1 MPSISKFLFDT
12 SFDGPAKAAPAKP
25 VRRNFTPAEMEAEK
39 GKAFAEGHA
48 SGVAEAT
55 NDISARH
62 AAAAEAIAKRF
73 AETFSRL
80 EQHRS
85 ESTQIAV
92 AAATAM
98 MRKLLPALGRSEAAG
113 EIEALVSDCL
123 GRLHDEPKIVIRL
136 HESLVDTFRARIDQ
150 LADQAGF
157 SGKVVVVTDARVG
170 ESDAKVEWADG
181 GVERNTQLVWQEIGD
196 IIERFVA
203 AGPATNARKA

>member
-1 MPSISKFLFDT
+1 M
-12 SFDGPAKAAPAKP
+12 
-25 VRRNFTPAEMEAEK
+25 
-39 GKAFAEGHA
+39 
-48 SGVAEAT
+48 
-55 NDISARH
+55 
-62 AAAAEAIAKRF
+62 
-73 AETFSRL
+73 
-80 EQHRS
+80 
-85 ESTQIAV
+85 
-92 AAATAM
+92 
-98 MRKLLPALGRSEAAG
+98 
-113 EIEALVSDCL
+113 
-123 GRLHDEPKIVIRL
+123 IRL